1 MLLALALT
9 LAVEL
14 PVAVLFGLRS
24 RPQILAVVYVNLL
37 TNPALN
43 LIADAVWSATPSAY
57 MPTFVVL
64 EVVVVMVEWRVLHW
78 AIGGCSRRL
87 LLLAAA
93 MNAASVAVG
102 LLLRLF

>member
-1 MLLALALT
+1 MVLALALT

-24 RPQILAVVYVNLL
+24 RPQVLAVVYVNLL

-43 LIADAVWSATPSAY
+43 LIINAVWFTAPSAY
-57 MPTFVVL
+57 VPTLVVL
-64 EVVVVMVEWRVLHW
+64 EMVVIVVEWRVLLW
-78 AIGGCSRRL
+78 AIGGRSRHL
-87 LLLAAA
+87 LALAAA

-102 LLLRLF
+102 LLLRLS